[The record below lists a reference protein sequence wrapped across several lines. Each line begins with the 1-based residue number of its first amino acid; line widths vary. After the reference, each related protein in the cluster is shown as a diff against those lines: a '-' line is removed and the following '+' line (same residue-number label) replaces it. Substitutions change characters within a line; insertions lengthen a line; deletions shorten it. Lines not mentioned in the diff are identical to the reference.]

1 MGKVAMESEPLRKFS
16 YGTVLAAIAMASF
29 TGTATFFALFN
40 LEVTEAA
47 FVLGI
52 PSAILSP
59 LLAITAL
66 RLGSTRTRAALG
78 CLLLSPAFAV
88 VAAVVSSAFVVVF
101 FGAGEFVW
109 WQLLGQALLASF
121 CSIWAA
127 VPCWLLMS
135 GLTALLI
142 GAVHPLHR
150 HPARDVND
158 LTLKW
163 SGVWLSGTT
172 APAIL
177 LLLLL
182 SPKESLIDSGTLPV
196 FVVAA
201 AVVVFGLVVVGVAEV
216 KLRSRRR
223 WLARVE
229 RGEVEG
235 WKVVPRDELSYD
247 VSDVPPLFRWKEEC
261 TSVVVGTNQH
271 LAGGAYRSEQG
282 LEPWALV

>member
-1 MGKVAMESEPLRKFS
+1 MESEPLRKFS
-16 YGTVLAAIAMASF
+16 YTTVLAAIAMASF
-29 TGTATFFALFN
+29 TGTTTFFALFN
-40 LEVTEAA
+40 LEVAEAA
-47 FVLGI
+47 FALGI
-52 PSAILSP
+52 PSAVLSP

-66 RLGSTRTRAALG
+66 HLGSTRTRAALS
-78 CLLLSPAFAV
+78 CLLLSPVYAA
-88 VAAVVSSAFVVVF
+88 VAAVVSSAFVVVL
-101 FGAGEFVW
+101 FGAGEYVW
-109 WQLLGQALLASF
+109 WQLLIQALLASF

-127 VPCWLLMS
+127 VPCWFLMS
-135 GLTALLI
+135 GLTALLV

-158 LTLKW
+158 LTLKR

-177 LLLLL
+177 LLLLF
-182 SPKESLIDSGTLPV
+182 SPKESLVDSGNLSV

-201 AVVVFGLVVVGVAEV
+201 AVVVFGLVVVGVAELR
-216 KLRSRRR
+216 LRSRRR
-223 WLARVE
+223 WLARVV

-235 WKVVPRDELSYD
+235 WQVLPRDEFPYD

-261 TSVVVGTNQH
+261 TSVVVCTSQQR
-271 LAGGAYRSEQG
+271 AGGAYRSEQG